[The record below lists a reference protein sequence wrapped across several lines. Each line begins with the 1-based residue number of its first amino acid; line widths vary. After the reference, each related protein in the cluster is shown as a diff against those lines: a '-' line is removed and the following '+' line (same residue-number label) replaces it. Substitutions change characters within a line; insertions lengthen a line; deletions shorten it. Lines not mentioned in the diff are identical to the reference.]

1 MTYIEYVNKVLVRL
15 REEQVMQVVGSD
27 DNVVNLVAELV
38 NDARRQVA
46 SAHTWN
52 AYNTTWIQPTTISSD
67 VVALSGAGKA
77 AVIDS
82 VYRADGQ
89 PVRLRQLSALR
100 RLAAQGGVDNDPL
113 YYSPNGL
120 DGSGDLRL
128 QLYPTPDAVINL
140 TVNGFKQP
148 TVLVSD
154 DDVCLLPSQAVFS
167 LAYALAAAERG
178 EVGGQPTAELF
189 ALAQRDVSDAIALD
203 ASLNTLDDVWYS

>member
-46 SAHTWN
+46 SAHRWN
-52 AYNTTWIQPTTISSD
+52 AYRETWIVPTIAGND
-67 VVALSGAGKA
+67 KVALTDAGKYA
-77 AVIDS
+77 TIES
-82 VYRADGQ
+82 IYSPQGHEI
-89 PVRLRQLSALR
+89 RLRSLSELQ
-100 RLAAQGGVDNDPL
+100 RLAAQGGDDNDPY

-128 QLYPTPDAVINL
+128 QLYPTPVAVQSL

-148 TVLVSD
+148 TDLVND

-167 LAYALAAAERG
+167 LAYAMSAAERG

>member
-100 RLAAQGGVDNDPL
+100 RLAAQGNETGSPYFFSPDGVD
-113 YYSPNGL
+113 
-120 DGSGDLRL
+120 GSSDLRL
-128 QLYPTPDAVINL
+128 RLYPTPDAVENL
-140 TVNGFKQP
+140 TIHGFQQP
-148 TVLVSD
+148 DDLAAD